1 MFRKLQSQMG
11 RLGVVMTFLAI
22 LFTAAPILEAAACAA
37 EGCGI
42 ACLDDT
48 GEARAA
54 DASAPDA
61 PEGCTDQGCVCAVGH
76 CHAGSVPAPVQAMY
90 APVAIDRSSPIV
102 SEPVASTPPTQLER
116 PPRA

>member
-1 MFRKLQSQMG
+1 MFMKLRQRMG

-42 ACLDDT
+42 ACMND
-48 GEARAA
+48 AA
-54 DASAPDA
+54 QSKASETSDPGA

-76 CHAGSVPAPVQAMY
+76 CHAGSIPAPIQATY
-90 APVAIDRSSPIV
+90 APIAIDRSSPIV
-102 SEPVASTPPTQLER
+102 SEPVVSALPSLLER

>member
-11 RLGVVMTFLAI
+11 RMGVVMTFLAV
-22 LFTAAPILEAAACAA
+22 LFAAAPILEAAACAA

-42 ACLDDT
+42 ACMEDP
-48 GEARAA
+48 GEAS
-54 DASAPDA
+54 ASGASDQGS

-76 CHAGSVPAPVQAMY
+76 CHAGSVPAPVQAAYVPM
-90 APVAIDRSSPIV
+90 AIDGSSPIV
-102 SEPVASTPPTQLER
+102 SEPVVSTPPSQLER